1 MIIPVLMYHSISY
14 DSSPI
19 SITPKDFEKHLIFF
33 KNYNYETINLNE
45 INQISKSRP
54 FIITFDDGYKDNLL
68 EALPLLKKYNFKA
81 TCFITTN
88 FIGKTNKWD
97 ENKKNFT
104 KKNIMGFDEIKEWIS
119 NNMQIGSHTHNH
131 LNLENLNNSEIINE
145 LAISKKILIDNFK
158 INVDCV
164 SYPFGRLNNNI
175 YNLAKDYYKKA
186 VTTNR
191 SRYNTSLHG
200 DLLIPRI
207 NMGKNLSKFK
217 LFLKI
222 KTIYEDIKFDK
233 TKIYL

>member
-1 MIIPVLMYHSISY
+1 MIIPVLMYHSIS
-14 DSSPI
+14 DDLSPI
-19 SITPKDFEKHLIFF
+19 SISPKDFENHLIFF
-33 KNYNYETINLNE
+33 KNHNYETVNLSD
-45 INQISKSRP
+45 IDQISKAKP

-68 EALPLLKKYNFKA
+68 TALPLLKKYNFKA

-97 ENKKNFT
+97 ENKQNFT
-104 KKNIMGFDEIKEWIS
+104 KKIIMGFDDINEWIS

-131 LNLENLNNSEIINE
+131 LNLENLKHTDVVNE
-145 LAISKKILIDNFK
+145 LAISKKILVDNFK
-158 INVDCV
+158 IDIDCV
-164 SYPFGRLNNNI
+164 SYPFGRLNYNI
-175 YNLAKDYYKKA
+175 YNLTKNYYKKG

-191 SRYNTSLHG
+191 SRYNTSLHS

-207 NMGKNLSKFK
+207 NMSKNLSKFK

-233 TKIYL
+233 KKLYM